1 LAAPLPVIHDVKVPA
16 GVTVRPYRPYELGR
30 DLGPPPWTRYP
41 KAWAKAIELY
51 EKPPPL
57 LEQRF
62 IHRDYHPGNVL
73 WRRGRVT
80 GIVDWQSARLGSPE
94 ADVGH
99 CRSNLVD
106 HFCIEAAD
114 RFLARWQAL
123 SGRRDYHP
131 YWDVTVVVAP
141 PDSYG
146 DPDARLDEWVA
157 RTVAVL
163 G

>member
-1 LAAPLPVIHDVKVPA
+1 GQSDRAVRKAATAPRTAVH
-16 GVTVRPYRPYELGR
+16 
-30 DLGPPPWTRYP
+30 PPR
-41 KAWAKAIELY
+41 L
-51 EKPPPL
+51 
-57 LEQRF
+57 
-62 IHRDYHPGNVL
+62 HPGNVL

-80 GIVDWQSARLGSPE
+80 WIVDWQSARLGSPE

-106 HFCIEAAD
+106 YFCIEAAD
-114 RFLARWQAL
+114 RFLARWRAL
-123 SGRRDYHP
+123 SGRRDSPP
-131 YWDVTVVVAP
+131 YGDVTVVVAR

-146 DPDARLDEWVA
+146 DPDARLEEWVA